1 MDVRSAALNK
11 ATKVFLLAASLYLLS
26 HIILLSFIPGW
37 MQGVLGALLVGAIA
51 NASTRPFAAARE
63 QAELAIQ
70 ARSDF
75 LAAMSHEIRTPMNG
89 VIGMTQLLG
98 DTDLS
103 AEQREQL
110 RLIQGSG
117 ESLLAIINDILDFS
131 KIEAG
136 KLEIEPHPFEF
147 DHLVSDTLELLGSR
161 AEENGVELAIDYPA
175 EVRRSVI
182 GDAGRVRQVLTN
194 LVGNAIKFTHAGHVL
209 VRIRAV
215 NAQRLR
221 IEVQDTGIG
230 IPADTC
236 KRLMQPFTQAN
247 AETTRKYGGTGLGLA
262 ISKQLVELMDGS
274 VSVTSIEGEGSTF
287 GFEMPLPAAA
297 DARPPARLDDL
308 QGLRVLLVDDLAV
321 NRQVYGEQMRAWG
334 IHCETAADADEGML
348 RLRAAAA
355 DGKPFAVAVLDD
367 LMPGADGEQL
377 GRMIRD
383 DPVLRGIDLVLL
395 TSSGMRGDRLR
406 FEKAGFQAYL
416 VKPVRAQ
423 VLRDVLAAL
432 AHAQSIGE
440 PIEHFLTR
448 QVFEEQHR
456 EERAR
461 ADASQADSIQAE
473 AASHGTNTDG
483 PAPRWRVL
491 LAEDNLVNQQVALR
505 MLAKHG
511 CEVEIAPDG
520 GRAVELASSKSF
532 DLIFMDCQ
540 MPILDGFEATEQ
552 IRAAGLDVPIVA
564 MTANAMKGDEDRC
577 LASGMDDYLSKPVS
591 PDALTELFA
600 RWSAVMLANRGRCAA

>member
-1 MDVRSAALNK
+1 MDARSAALNK

-63 QAELAIQ
+63 QAEIAIQ

-117 ESLLAIINDILDFS
+117 ESLRAIINDILDFS

-147 DHLVSDTLELLGSR
+147 DHLVSDTLELLGAR

-287 GFEMPLPAAA
+287 SFEMPLPAAA

-377 GRMIRD
+377 GRMIRED
-383 DPVLRGIDLVLL
+383 RVIQEIDLVLL

-432 AHAQSIGE
+432 AHAQSIGV
-440 PIEHFLTR
+440 PLEHFLTR

-456 EERAR
+456 EAR
-461 ADASQADSIQAE
+461 AQAE
-473 AASHGTNTDG
+473 DLEPAGESLEAVSAQPAS
-483 PAPRWRVL
+483 PWRVL
-491 LAEDNLVNQQVALR
+491 LAEDNPVNQQVALR

-520 GRAVELASSKSF
+520 SRAVELASSKGF

-540 MPILDGFEATEQ
+540 MPILDGFEATQ
-552 IRAAGLDVPIVA
+552 KLRAAGLEVPIVA

-600 RWSAVMLANRGRCAA
+600 RWSPVMLEKRGRRAA

>member
-26 HIILLSFIPGW
+26 YIILLSFIPGW

-63 QAELAIQ
+63 QAEAAIQ
-70 ARSDF
+70 SRSAF

-89 VIGMTQLLG
+89 VIGMTQLLSE
-98 DTDLS
+98 TELS

-110 RLIQGSG
+110 RMIQGSG

-136 KLEIEPHPFEF
+136 KLEIEPHPFEL
-147 DHLVSDTLELLGSR
+147 DHLVSDTLELLGAQ

-175 EVRRSVI
+175 KVRRCVI

-194 LVGNAIKFTHAGHVL
+194 LVGNAIKFTHDGHVL
-209 VRIRAV
+209 VRIRASGE
-215 NAQRLR
+215 QQLR

-236 KRLMQPFTQAN
+236 KHLMQPFTQAS

-262 ISKQLVELMDGS
+262 ISKQLVELMGGNLRVAS
-274 VSVTSIEGEGSTF
+274 VEGEGSTF
-287 GFEMPLPAAA
+287 SFTMPLPAAE
-297 DARPPARLDDL
+297 DARPPARLEDL

-334 IHCETAADADEGML
+334 IHCETAADADEGLL

-355 DGKPFAVAVLDD
+355 DGQPFAIAVLDD

-377 GRMIRD
+377 GRMIRE
-383 DPVLRGIDLVLL
+383 DPMIRQIDLVLV

-456 EERAR
+456 EERAQ
-461 ADASQADSIQAE
+461 AALTQAD
-473 AASHGTNTDG
+473 DRG
-483 PAPRWRVL
+483 PKTETTQPMPTWRVL
-491 LAEDNLVNQQVALR
+491 LAEDNPINQQVALR

-511 CEVEIAPDG
+511 CEVEIAPNG
-520 GRAVELASSKSF
+520 GQAVELATNQGF

-540 MPILDGFEATEQ
+540 MPILDGFEATQQ
-552 IRAAGLDVPIVA
+552 IRAAGLNVPIVA
-564 MTANAMKGDEDRC
+564 MTANAMKGDEGRC
-577 LASGMDDYLSKPVS
+577 LAVGMDDYLSKPVS
-591 PDALTELFA
+591 PEALSELFA
-600 RWSAVMLANRGRCAA
+600 RWSPVLLSNRGQRAA

>member
-1 MDVRSAALNK
+1 MEIRTAALNK
-11 ATKVFLLAASLYLLS
+11 ATKVFFLAASLYLLS
-26 HIILLSFIPGW
+26 HIILLSYIPGW
-37 MQGVLGALLVGAIA
+37 MQGMFGALLVGAIA

-63 QAELAIQ
+63 QAEIAIQ

-89 VIGMTQLLG
+89 VIGMTQLLSE
-98 DTDLS
+98 TDLS
-103 AEQREQL
+103 AEQTEQI
-110 RLIQGSG
+110 RLIQSSG

-194 LVGNAIKFTHAGHVL
+194 LVGNAIKFTHKGHVL
-209 VRIRAV
+209 VRIRALDE
-215 NAQRLR
+215 QRLR

-247 AETTRKYGGTGLGLA
+247 AATTRKYGGTGLGLA
-262 ISKQLVELMDGS
+262 ISKQLVELMGGT
-274 VSVTSIEGEGSTF
+274 VGVASIEGEGSTF
-287 GFEMPLPAAA
+287 CFEMSLPAAA
-297 DARPPARLDDL
+297 DAQPPARLHDL
-308 QGLRVLLVDDLAV
+308 KGVRVLLVDDLVV

-334 IHCETAADADEGML
+334 IHCDTAADADEGML

-355 DGKPFAVAVLDD
+355 DGTPYALAVLDD

-377 GRMIRD
+377 GRMIRA
-383 DPVLRGIDLVLL
+383 DPVIRDIDLVLV

-432 AHAQSIGE
+432 AHAQSIGQ
-440 PIEHFLTR
+440 PLEHFLTR
-448 QVFEEQHR
+448 QIFEEQHR
-456 EERAR
+456 EERAL
-461 ADASQADSIQAE
+461 ASATEPAKPIPAPS
-473 AASHGTNTDG
+473 TDG
-483 PAPRWRVL
+483 PTPSWRVL
-491 LAEDNLVNQQVALR
+491 LAEDNAINQQVAVR

-520 GRAVELASSKSF
+520 GRAAELATSKSF

-540 MPILDGFEATEQ
+540 MPILDGFEATEK

-564 MTANAMKGDEDRC
+564 MTANAMKGDEARC
-577 LASGMDDYLSKPVS
+577 LAAGMDDYLSKPVS

-600 RWSAVMLANRGRCAA
+600 RWSAVLHSNQSRRAA

>member
-1 MDVRSAALNK
+1 MEVRSAALNK
-11 ATKVFLLAASLYLLS
+11 ATKVFLLAAALYLLS

-37 MQGVLGALLVGAIA
+37 MQGVFGALLVGAIA

-63 QAELAIQ
+63 QAMLAIQ

-75 LAAMSHEIRTPMNG
+75 LATMSHEIRTPMNG
-89 VIGMTQLLG
+89 VIGMTQLLS
-98 DTDLS
+98 DTELS

-110 RLIQGSG
+110 RMIQGSG

-136 KLEIEPHPFEF
+136 KLEIEPHSFEF
-147 DHLVSDTLELLGSR
+147 DHLVSDTLELLGKR

-175 EVRRSVI
+175 DVRHCVI

-209 VRIRAV
+209 VRVREVGAE
-215 NAQRLR
+215 RLR
-221 IEVQDTGIG
+221 VEVQDTGIG

-247 AETTRKYGGTGLGLA
+247 AATTRKYGGTGLGLA
-262 ISKQLVELMDGS
+262 ISKQLVELMGGT
-274 VSVTSIEGEGSTF
+274 VHVASIEGKGSTF
-287 GFEMPLPAAA
+287 SFELPLPAAA
-297 DARPPARLDDL
+297 DAQAPARLEDL

-334 IHCETAADADEGML
+334 VHCETAADAEEGLL

-355 DGKPFAVAVLDD
+355 DGEPFAVAVLDD

-377 GRMIRD
+377 GRMIRE
-383 DPVLRGIDLVLL
+383 DPVIRDIDLVLV

-432 AHAQSIGE
+432 AHAQSIGV
-440 PIEHFLTR
+440 PLTHFLTR

-456 EERAR
+456 ETPTQV
-461 ADASQADSIQAE
+461 SQPSQQ
-473 AASHGTNTDG
+473 
-483 PAPRWRVL
+483 WRVL
-491 LAEDNLVNQQVALR
+491 LAEDNRVNQQVAVR
-505 MLAKHG
+505 MLSKLG

-520 GRAVELASSKSF
+520 GRAVEFARDGSF

-540 MPILDGFEATEQ
+540 MPVLDGFEATEQ
-552 IRAAGLDVPIVA
+552 IRAAGCTLPIVA

-577 LASGMDDYLSKPVS
+577 LAAGMDDYLSKPVD
-591 PDALTELFA
+591 PDALAALLT
-600 RWSAVMLANRGRCAA
+600 RWSGVMLANRSRCAA